1 MRRREF
7 VGLIGGSM
15 VVWPVQVARSQPAG
29 KPRKI
34 GYLHPLT
41 IDTHL
46 SFLSSLLRRGHELGY
61 VEGETILLR
70 TAGGDLSRL
79 PELVRELVSLDV
91 GVLIVVGLPATM
103 AARSAAPDTPVVAVD
118 LETDP
123 VKAGFVDSWAKPG
136 RNLTGL
142 YLDQASLTGK
152 LVALMR
158 EVMPDLKKLALVWDP
173 NTRTDQLEAARNAAA
188 AAGFET
194 RTLELTRPEEFSG
207 AFARLEGGT
216 GVLLL
221 VSPALTGNAP
231 LFATSALR
239 YKLPN
244 ISIWKPIAKAG
255 GLITYGPVLF
265 DAYFPRAMSMA
276 DRILKGAAAGDIPI
290 ERPDRYE
297 LVLNMK
303 TARQLG
309 IEMPPT
315 LGATADET
323 IE

>member
-1 MRRREF
+1 MRRRDF
-7 VGLIGGSM
+7 VGLVGCSM
-15 VVWPVQVARSQPAG
+15 VFGPVRMARSQSAG
-29 KPRKI
+29 KPRKM

-41 IDTHL
+41 IDPRL
-46 SFLSSLLRRGHELGY
+46 PFLASLLKRGHELGY

-70 TAGGDLSRL
+70 TAGGDLSLL
-79 PELVRELVSLDV
+79 PELVRELISLDV
-91 GVLIVVGLPATM
+91 GVLVVVGMPATM
-103 AARSAAPDTPVVAVD
+103 AAPAAAPDTPVVAVD

-123 VKAGFVDSWAKPG
+123 VKAGFVNSWARPG

-142 YLDQASLTGK
+142 YLDQASLIGK

-173 NTRTDQLEAARNAAA
+173 STRTDQLEVARNAAA

-194 RTLELTRPEEFSG
+194 RTLELTSPEEFSG

-265 DAYFPRAMSMA
+265 EAYFPRAVSMA
-276 DRILKGAAAGDIPI
+276 DQILKGTRAGDIPI

-297 LVLNMK
+297 LVINMK

-315 LGATADET
+315 LEATADET